1 MAIDDY
7 QNIIKLHD
15 HIYDF
20 RLRVGRYRIF
30 FDYDGGIKIIEVQD
44 ESDIWFPHEV
54 VEANVLKG
62 DNLLKSW
69 REYLGLPQSEAAMRA
84 GMSQSEYAE
93 LEDQKSNP
101 QMKTL
106 EKLAKAFGI
115 SIEQLI
121 E

>member
-1 MAIDDY
+1 MINAHIEP
-7 QNIIKLHD
+7 QIIKFEDKPAFAVLPWDVYHELVKN
-15 HIYDF
+15 Y
-20 RLRVGRYRIF
+20 VP
-30 FDYDGGIKIIEVQD
+30 D

-84 GMSQSEYAE
+84 GMSQFEYAE